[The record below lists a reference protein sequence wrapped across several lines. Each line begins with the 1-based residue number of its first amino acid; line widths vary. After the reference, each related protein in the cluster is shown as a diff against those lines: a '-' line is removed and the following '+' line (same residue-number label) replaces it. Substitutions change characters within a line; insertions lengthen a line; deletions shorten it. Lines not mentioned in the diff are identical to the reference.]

1 MCSLSQKYFRG
12 DFSTADVRL
21 RAQRIDPGYSRSI
34 TTCLSFLSPLRV
46 KMGSSVAPLAP
57 LLLLGLIS
65 SVWSLNPDDPNV
77 CSHWERWASSTRL
90 HILHCCTSWH
100 FPGLTWSIP
109 KLSQCTCYKWS
120 ELKFNIHSQSPYSS
134 IDLTQLESPSSEW
147 REGLQLQ
154 MKYAGKLISV
164 LSSQS
169 IMPTIEPE

>member
-21 RAQRIDPGYSRSI
+21 RAQRIDPGYSLSI

-90 HILHCCTSWH
+90 HILHCCISGISQGWH
-100 FPGLTWSIP
+100 GRSRNFLNVPATNAL
-109 KLSQCTCYKWS
+109 
-120 ELKFNIHSQSPYSS
+120 N
-134 IDLTQLESPSSEW
+134 
-147 REGLQLQ
+147 
-154 MKYAGKLISV
+154 
-164 LSSQS
+164 LSSTSILKVHIAVSISHSSSRQVQS
-169 IMPTIEPE
+169 GGRGCSFRWNTQANWSVYSHPNQSCQP